1 MLMHPLVIVFLI
13 WYIPLALL
21 KILAILKG
29 EDDSEF

>member
-1 MLMHPLVIVFLI
+1 MLMHPLIIVFLV
-13 WYIPLALL
+13 WYVPLTLF